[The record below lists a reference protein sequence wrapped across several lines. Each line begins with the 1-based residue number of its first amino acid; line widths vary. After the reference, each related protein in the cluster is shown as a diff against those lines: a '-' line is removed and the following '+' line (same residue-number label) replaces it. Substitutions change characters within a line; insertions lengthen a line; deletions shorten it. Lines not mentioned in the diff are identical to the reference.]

1 MVRRPGSTIG
11 YDAAPTI
18 PPSDQLPEPERL
30 VNSTIGTRISVELR
44 LQCPILSGRGGGA
57 TVARLYR
64 SRFMRGFSSPR
75 LERTYPDPEVQ
86 APPERGVTKNNSPRE
101 AQGHCMRVI
110 VRVTD

>member
-1 MVRRPGSTIG
+1 MARRPESTIQCNV
-11 YDAAPTI
+11 APTI
-18 PPSDQLPEPERL
+18 PPWDRLPAPERL
-30 VNSTIGTRISVELR
+30 VDCTSGTRRSVERR